1 MTRKQI
7 ITISGK
13 PGSGK
18 SSTAAEV
25 AKLLNYE
32 HHSAGKIMR
41 QMAEENSM
49 SLAEINKFAK
59 DNPEVDKKID
69 TYLQSLGER
78 DGIVIDSRI
87 AFHWIPHSFKV
98 YLELDSD
105 IAAAR
110 IFKDM
115 QSNRD
120 RKGEIAMTID
130 AVWAQ
135 MQDRMMNEKRRYQ
148 KLYNVNPYARK
159 NFDLIIH
166 TERNNPLTVSLWIL
180 DRYKQWLKTSSW
192 RQVVEKVPLGF
203 SIK

>member
-1 MTRKQI
+1 MARPTI

-25 AKLLNYE
+25 AKLLGYE

-41 QMAEENSM
+41 QMAEENGM
-49 SLAEINKFAK
+49 SLAEMNIFAEN
-59 DNPEVDKKID
+59 NPDVDKKID
-69 TYLQSLGER
+69 TYLKSLGER
-78 DGIVIDSRI
+78 ENIVIDSRI
-87 AFHWIPHSFKV
+87 AFHWIPNSFKV

-110 IFKDM
+110 VFKDM
-115 QSNRD
+115 QSNKD
-120 RKGEIAMTID
+120 REGEIALTVDKI
-130 AVWAQ
+130 WAQ
-135 MQDRMMNEKRRYQ
+135 MQERMMNEKKRYK
-148 KLYNVNPYARK
+148 KLYDVNPYRQS

-180 DRYKQWLKTSSW
+180 DKYKTWRKTSAW